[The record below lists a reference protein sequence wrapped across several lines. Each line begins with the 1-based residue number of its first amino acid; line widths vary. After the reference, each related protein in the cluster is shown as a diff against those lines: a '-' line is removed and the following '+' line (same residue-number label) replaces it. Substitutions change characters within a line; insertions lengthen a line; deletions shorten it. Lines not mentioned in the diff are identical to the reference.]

1 MRRTVANRLAT
12 ARPGRRLSGAV
23 AHAVACARALGP
35 GALVLAC
42 ATALAPAALA
52 GQEAGLE
59 ACPPGDPDRGQVNLE
74 GVVRDRDSD
83 VPLPGASVT
92 LGYREAEGEATPED
106 RSARTDRQGRFRLC
120 GLEGFGRATVRATYN
135 LRRGPERDVSLER
148 GERIELDVD
157 LGDSAFLVFSV
168 VEAET
173 GRPVRDATVELSPL
187 PLSGITD
194 SLGRL
199 AFETVPP
206 GDYDLTV
213 RHIAYAP
220 REDAVTV
227 REDQNAEMRLELV
240 TQAIAVEPLEVRI
253 TGRDPYLLTSG
264 FYERRETIDGYFGTA
279 QEISTYRTIDMLFE
293 FNRALSVRYRRNR
306 TILINGRTLSQ
317 TAIRLNEIPYRD
329 IRGIEAYPCTE
340 APPRLML
347 AIPATQRPT
356 GDCNIVA
363 VWVR

>member
-1 MRRTVANRLAT
+1 MGVV
-12 ARPGRRLSGAV
+12 PWCGAV
-23 AHAVACARALGP
+23 LLLP
-35 GALVLAC
+35 G
-42 ATALAPAALA
+42 ALA
-52 GQEAGLE
+52 GQETGLE
-59 ACPPGDPDRGQVNLE
+59 ACPPGDPDRMQASLE

-92 LGYREAEGEATPED
+92 LRYREVEGEPTPED
-106 RSARTDRQGRFRLC
+106 RSARADRQGRFRLC
-120 GLEGFGRATVRATYN
+120 GLEAFREATVRATYN
-135 LRRGPERDVSLER
+135 LRRGGERDVSLER
-148 GERIELDVD
+148 DERLELEVD

-173 GRPVRDATVELSPL
+173 GRPVRDATVELSPI
-187 PLSGITD
+187 PLGGITD

-199 AFETVPP
+199 AIERVPP

-213 RHIAYAP
+213 RHLAFAE

-227 REDQNAEMRLELV
+227 RPDQNAEMRLELA
-240 TQAIAVEPLEVRI
+240 TQAIAVEPLEVQI

-264 FYERRETIDGYFGTA
+264 FYERRETLDGWFGTA
-279 QEISTYRTIDMLFE
+279 REISTYRTVDMLFE

-363 VWVR
+363 IWVR

>member
-1 MRRTVANRLAT
+1 MRAAT
-12 ARPGRRLSGAV
+12 AKP
-23 AHAVACARALGP
+23 ARALGL
-35 GALVLAC
+35 AVLSL
-42 ATALAPAALA
+42 ALAPPRAVT
-52 GQEAGLE
+52 GQAQALE
-59 ACPPGDPDRGQVNLE
+59 ACPAGDPGRVQVNLG
-74 GVVRDRDSD
+74 GVVRDRESG
-83 VPLPGASVT
+83 VRLPGAAVRLSYDE
-92 LGYREAEGEATPED
+92 LEGEDTPQD
-106 RSARTDRQGRFRLC
+106 RTTRTDRQGRFRLC
-120 GLEGFGRATVRATYN
+120 GLDAFRAATVRATYN
-135 LRRGPERDVSLER
+135 LRRGRERDVSLER
-148 GERIELDVD
+148 DERLELEVD

-173 GRPVRDATVELSPL
+173 GRPVQDATVSLAPI

-194 SLGRL
+194 SLGRV
-199 AFETVPP
+199 AFDRVPP
-206 GDYDLTV
+206 GDYDLAV

-220 REDAVTV
+220 RDDAVTV
-227 REDQNAEMRLELV
+227 HEDQNAELRLELV

-264 FYERRETIDGYFGTA
+264 FYERREAIDGFFGTA
-279 QEISTYRTIDMLFE
+279 EEISSYTTANLLFR

-306 TILINGRTLSQ
+306 TILINGRPLSR

-347 AIPATQRPT
+347 AIPAIDRPS

-363 VWVR
+363 IWVR